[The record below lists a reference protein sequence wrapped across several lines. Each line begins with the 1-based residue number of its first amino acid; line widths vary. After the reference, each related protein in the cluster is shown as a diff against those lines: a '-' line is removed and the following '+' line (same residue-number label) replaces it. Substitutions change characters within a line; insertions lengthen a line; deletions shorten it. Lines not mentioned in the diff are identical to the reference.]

1 MLTDVEMGSVPEKQ
15 MCDVTLAFLLY
26 PAYKVSM
33 LHKSQSAAPTGRNA
47 LRRIRVGAIFS
58 TLLSSG
64 PLARTDLAQLTGYS
78 PSTVTGI
85 VQDLNDAGYL
95 RELGQQESTGGRRR
109 TLFELN
115 RSSVTVAVVGFSA
128 SRVFCSLVDLDGMRL
143 DSEEHHFDPTKPVES
158 IATSVAAV
166 SERAQIRPVHIVIAL
181 PGVVTS
187 DGSLALAP
195 AFGPMAHLRLADEL
209 EANTG
214 LPTTVENDVN
224 LIALGE
230 RCSGAGNGVD
240 NLVLIHVDDGIGATI
255 IANGEVLDGAS
266 RSAGEIGF
274 LPQSLQ
280 AKPQGQHG
288 DYETRWNAQGIQMS
302 GAQRGLSLPTED
314 VIGSLCQSSAPQA
327 GELLADVLQ
336 AWAFAAIVCIC
347 IVNPSRVIFSGH
359 AVHLSET
366 AREELREMVQ
376 RSAPSSTD
384 VAFAELGNT
393 GILHG
398 AIAKVL
404 KTPETLFTQAAS

>member
-1 MLTDVEMGSVPEKQ
+1 ML
-15 MCDVTLAFLLY
+15 L
-26 PAYKVSM
+26 
-33 LHKSQSAAPTGRNA
+33 KSQPAAPTGRNA

-78 PSTVTGI
+78 PSAVTGI
-85 VQDLNDAGYL
+85 VQDLSDAGYL

-128 SRVFCSLVDLDGMRL
+128 SKVWCSLVDLDGFRL
-143 DSEEHHFDPTKPVES
+143 DFQEHDFDPSHPVES
-158 IATSVAAV
+158 IAETVTAV
-166 SERAQIRPVHIVIAL
+166 HGRAQIRPVHIVIAL
-181 PGVVTS
+181 PGVVTN

-195 AFGPMAHLRLADEL
+195 AFGPMAHLRLAEEL

-240 NLVLIHVDDGIGATI
+240 DLVLIHVDDGIGATI
-255 IANGEVLDGAS
+255 ITGGEVLEGAS

-280 AKPQGQHG
+280 AKPQGEHG
-288 DYETRWNAQGIQMS
+288 DYETRWNAQGIQKL
-302 GAQRGLSLPTED
+302 GAQNSLSLRTED
-314 VIGSLCQSSAPQA
+314 VIGSLCQSVAPQA
-327 GELLADVLQ
+327 GELLTEVLQ

-359 AVHLSET
+359 AVHLDES
-366 AREELREMVQ
+366 ARAELREMVQ
-376 RSAPSSTD
+376 RSAPSYTD
-384 VAFAELGNT
+384 VVFAELGST

-404 KTPETLFTQAAS
+404 KAPEKLFTEAAS